1 MRILAVILV
10 AGLATLG
17 AACGD
22 DSGNKTVDAANPID
36 GPSDAPNT
44 PNTFTTFVIGI
55 VTSTTEG
62 STVAVPTTSPHP
74 FSDFSEATLM
84 DPDLNNPTAYASLFP

>member
-1 MRILAVILV
+1 MKIVGFMLV
-10 AGLATLG
+10 AGLAVLS
-17 AACGD
+17 ACGD
-22 DSGNKTVDAANPID
+22 DNGNKTADASTIDSAID
-36 GPSDAPNT
+36 GT
-44 PNTFTTFVIGI
+44 PQANNFTTFVIGI

-84 DPDLNNPTAYASLFP
+84 DTDQNNQAAYASLFM